1 MQIDELLNAPEE
13 SRNQKWESDFLSV
26 FKDTKVHLAYPD
38 PKPGPDKWP
47 YLMVQTSPT
56 SYPAEPVLKV
66 LHWLHDKGI
75 GLVLNANKR
84 LPDYV
89 FTYGMIWNF
98 KERGSFISD
107 YTTITDNKLEL
118 DTSKQYFYGFPNNSF
133 LPDYARK
140 ILKDF
145 FLEQGVLAPKIL
157 LLSKDQKNYD
167 LCFSMESLGNPPPKE
182 HEGILEAIS
191 WFLPS
196 HYKLCLISEANLPKF
211 QLI

>member
-1 MQIDELLNAPEE
+1 MSLQNILRAPEE
-13 SRNQKWESDFLSV
+13 IRNQKWEIDFFTHFVESTIYLV
-26 FKDTKVHLAYPD
+26 FPD
-38 PKPGPDKWP
+38 PKPGPDTWP
-47 YLMVQTSPT
+47 YMMAETTPSQ
-56 SYPAEPVLKV
+56 YPAEPSLKI

-75 GLVLNANKR
+75 GLVINANKR

-98 KERGSFISD
+98 KETGKFISD
-107 YTTITDNKLEL
+107 FTSLSENKLEL
-118 DTSKQYFYGFPNNSF
+118 DTSKNYFYGYPTKSF

-145 FLEQGVLAPKIL
+145 FLQQSIISPRIV
-157 LLSKDQKNYD
+157 LLSKNEKDFD
-167 LCFSMESLGNPPPKE
+167 LCFSLESLGNPPPKE

-196 HYKLCLISEANLPKF
+196 HYRLCLISEKNLPSF
-211 QLI
+211 QNL